1 MHWIEEAE
9 QTNNK
14 LKNKRDDIHFRIDQ
28 KKSDVQKNWE
38 LNKEAY
44 QNRVD
49 QLADFVERINN
60 LPRESRMVF
69 GRIEFKEKNTSLHN
83 HLIKYSSSRR
93 RIIRKFDGLLSPY
106 KAKHYKNTRNI
117 FLSLSRKSGYVLI
130 ESKEINAPRIRLN
143 EESEKSLF
151 TALNFFKGKDRSI
164 VKRERNLFLI
174 SEVDED
180 FIVYLIDYLAF
191 KNNGNRY
198 FFQHNSNRLTEE
210 S

>member
-14 LKNKRDDIHFRIDQ
+14 LKRKRETIHHRIDQ

-38 LNKEAY
+38 LNQEAY
-44 QNRVD
+44 QEVVD
-49 QLADFVERINN
+49 KLADFVNRINN
-60 LPRESRMVF
+60 LPRESRLVF
-69 GRIEFKEKNTSLHN
+69 GRIEFKEKNSSLHN

-93 RIIRKFDGLLSPY
+93 RIIRKFDGILSPY

-164 VKRERNLFLI
+164 VKRDRNLFRI
-174 SEVDED
+174 SEIDDD
-180 FIVYLIDYLAF
+180 FIIYLIDYLAF

-198 FFQHNSNRLTEE
+198 FFQNSPSELDEK